1 MKKFFLLALT
11 AIATGTIAFAGP
23 STKKVSDH
31 FSAAFKNAQNVTW
44 TTSGDYNQASFTLDA
59 QKVNA
64 YYNEEGELIGTTKT
78 VAFDKLPE
86 SALETITTKYTFP
99 EYRLSGCIEFTDGS
113 NNSFYYVSFENN
125 DETVVYEISKNG
137 KMRYFATR

>member
-23 STKKVSDH
+23 STKKVNDH

-78 VAFDKLPE
+78 VAFDKLPG

-99 EYRLSGCIEFTDGS
+99 EYRLNGCIEFTDAS
-113 NNSFYYVSFENN
+113 NNSAYYVSFENN

>member
-23 STKKVSDH
+23 STKKVNDH